1 MKPGTPTFTLRT
13 PLLLREP
20 DDVVADGCVVVHSG
34 RVAYAGPWAPG
45 HGEGPVTDLP
55 ETLITPGL
63 VNAHT
68 HLHLSYLA
76 GRVPRS
82 RSFVSWLMEMAPRVR
97 LAPTS
102 LHRESLR
109 RGAEA
114 CLAAGVTTV
123 GDVVNRWEVAPEH
136 QRTSVRKVVFLEL
149 LGLSAKNAA
158 NAVRRTEGF
167 LARLPAGE
175 TLTPA
180 LAPHAPYSVCPELY
194 HAAASL
200 ASRLGCLL
208 ATHAAEAPAE
218 RELLQDG
225 RGELAARL
233 RLFGLLPRRWKPPG
247 CSPIELLA
255 REGLLEGPIL
265 LVHCNDLSAGDVDL
279 LARSRCRVAY
289 CPRSSHYFHTPDHP
303 WQALR
308 RRGVLVALGT
318 DSLAS
323 TSSLS
328 ILDEM
333 HFLARRHPPAD
344 PRELFAMGTMAGAE
358 ALGLA
363 ETVGALRP
371 GSQADLVVWQL
382 PRASPGD
389 AVERLIWG
397 RPPALATYVDGKLVW
412 SLRDLPLHRP
422 PRLRA
427 PVPSLTPRP

>member
-1 MKPGTPTFTLRT
+1 MKPGAPTFTLRA

-20 DDVVADGCVVVHSG
+20 GDVVADACVVVSG
-34 RVAYAGPWAPG
+34 GRIAYAGPWAPG
-45 HGEGPVTDLP
+45 HGEGPVMDLP

-76 GRVPRS
+76 GRMPRP
-82 RSFVSWLMEMAPRVR
+82 RSFVSWLIEMAPRVR
-97 LAPTS
+97 LAPAG
-102 LHRESLR
+102 LQRESLR

-123 GDVVNRWEVAPEH
+123 GDVVGRWEVAPEH
-136 QRTSVRKVVFLEL
+136 SRTSVRKVVFLEL
-149 LGLSAKNAA
+149 LGLSTKNAA
-158 NAVRRTEGF
+158 DAVHRVAGF

-194 HAAASL
+194 HAAANL
-200 ASRLGCLL
+200 ASRLGYLL

-218 RELLQDG
+218 RELLEDG

-233 RLFGLLPRRWKPPG
+233 RLFGLLPRRWRPPA

-255 REGLLEGPIL
+255 REGLLGEPVL
-265 LVHCNDLSAGDVDL
+265 LVHCNHLSASDIDL
-279 LARSRCRVAY
+279 LARSRSRVAY

-323 TSSLS
+323 ASSLS

-333 HFLARRHPPAD
+333 QFLAARHPQVD
-344 PRELFAMGTMAGAE
+344 PRELFAMGTTAGAE
-358 ALGLA
+358 ALGLDKM
-363 ETVGALRP
+363 VGALRV
-371 GSQADLVVWQL
+371 GLQADLAVWPL
-382 PRASPGD
+382 PGASSAD
-389 AVERLIWG
+389 AVERLIWS
-397 RPPALATYVDGKLVW
+397 RPPALATYVAGKLVW
-412 SLRDLPLHRP
+412 SLRDLPLHHPR
-422 PRLRA
+422 RLRA
-427 PVPSLTPRP
+427 PVPTLTPPP